1 MGQAC
6 VRSTLIQK
14 FPNSENDP
22 TAANGV
28 YVPSTNHRSFPHE
41 TRSRSESNIREA
53 GVSSAFTPAAIA
65 LWEKQHKK
73 KWEEDVIPSQTED
86 QCDNTSI
93 VSREEAIPLDN
104 LTPLGHLHKQPSS
117 SLFAPEEVSEMSAM
131 DAPDRRQQQTPSGNI
146 IPLWVVVKTFCT
158 HSQYGVFLLYTH
170 ISSNT

>member
-6 VRSTLIQK
+6 GRSTLIQK

-22 TAANGV
+22 TANGV
-28 YVPSTNHRSFPHE
+28 VSSNTRRSLPHE

-65 LWEKQHKK
+65 LWERQHKK

-86 QCDNTSI
+86 QCDTSI

-104 LTPLGHLHKQPSS
+104 LTPLGHLHNQSSS
-117 SLFAPEEVSEMSAM
+117 SLFEVSEMSAM

-146 IPLWVVVKTFCT
+146 T
-158 HSQYGVFLLYTH
+158 YH
-170 ISSNT
+170 I